1 MLERNGRGTVDLLA
15 EIYWAS
21 VESKLVKIVSGTEQN
36 RTEQSKTK
44 AAPKELSALSAIK
57 FSMGNQINPSR

>member
-21 VESKLVKIVSGTEQN
+21 VESKLVEIVSGTEQN

-44 AAPKELSALSAIK
+44 AAPKE
-57 FSMGNQINPSR
+57 SRVVSIVCHKVQHGQSD